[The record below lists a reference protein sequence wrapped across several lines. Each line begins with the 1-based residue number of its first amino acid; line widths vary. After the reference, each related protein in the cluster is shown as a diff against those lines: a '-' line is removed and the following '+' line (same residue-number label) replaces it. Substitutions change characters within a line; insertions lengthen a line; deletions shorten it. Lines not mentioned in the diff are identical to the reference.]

1 MKNKKEETIMGVY
14 TSNVSVN
21 FDTDSFIECQYE
33 PGIEA
38 AYNIVAESEANYNAI
53 MQAVGVHELAVFE
66 STGAEMIYEATDV
79 EGFKAKVK
87 QFIRNIWEK
96 IKGLFRKFFAML
108 NSFLKTDKEFINK
121 YKKHLLQVDTRDF
134 KYKGFVFTNLS
145 YDLNA
150 ASSKMENLFE
160 NKKEDV
166 ELDADDKAQIVESM
180 RGVID
185 NSSYDAGEFSKRLFK
200 FFRNEEE
207 TKDDLDNISVS
218 QEILNI
224 SDNSRL
230 KKDAQDAYSDLERVI
245 KKNLR
250 QVENEGNKI
259 IRKANTKEEMKTAAN
274 DIKKYS
280 NEIYFIKE
288 QLNILQIING
298 AKLQAIKGQNRQSKA
313 ICVALMNYKPKN
325 ESYSF
330 EDSMNESF
338 LSGVTLR

>member
-1 MKNKKEETIMGVY
+1 MGVY
-14 TSNVSVN
+14 TSNASVN

-53 MQAVGVHELAVFE
+53 MQAVGIHELAVFE

-79 EGFKAKVK
+79 KGFMGKVK
-87 QFIRNIWEK
+87 QFILNIWEK

-108 NSFLKTDKEFINK
+108 DSFFKTDKEFINK
-121 YKKHLLQVDTRDF
+121 YKKHLLQVNTRDF
-134 KYKGFVFTNLS
+134 KYKGVEFKNLK
-145 YDLNA
+145 YDLKA
-150 ASSKMENLFE
+150 ASDKMETLFE
-160 NKKEDV
+160 DKVNT
-166 ELDADDKAQIVESM
+166 ELNADDKAEIVERM

-185 NSSYDAGEFSKRLFK
+185 NSSYDAGEFSKRLFR

-207 TKDDLDNISVS
+207 AKRELYDISVS

-230 KKDAQDAYSDLERVI
+230 KKEAQNAYSDLERVI
-245 KKNLR
+245 KNKLR
-250 QVENEGNKI
+250 EVENEGNRI
-259 IRKANTKEEMKTAAN
+259 IRKANTKEEMEKTAN
-274 DIKKYS
+274 DIKSYS
-280 NEIYFIKE
+280 NSVYFIKE

-298 AKLQAIKGQNRQSKA
+298 AKLQAIKNQNRQSKA

-338 LSGVTLR
+338 LSGVILR

>member
-1 MKNKKEETIMGVY
+1 MGVY
-14 TSNVSVN
+14 TSNASVN
-21 FDTDSFIECQYE
+21 FNTDSFIECQYE

-38 AYNIVAESEANYNAI
+38 AYHIVAESEANYNAI
-53 MQAVGVHELAVFE
+53 MQAVGIHELAVFE
-66 STGAEMIYEATDV
+66 STGAEMIYEASDV
-79 EGFKAKVK
+79 KGFKEKVK

-108 NSFLKTDKEFINK
+108 NSFLKTDKEFIDK
-121 YKKHLLQVDTRDF
+121 YKKHLLQVNTRGF
-134 KYKGFVFTNLS
+134 KYKGFVFTNLN
-145 YDLNA
+145 YDLKA
-150 ASSKMENLFE
+150 ASDKMENLFE
-160 NKKEDV
+160 DKTDT
-166 ELDADDKAQIVESM
+166 ELNADDKDEIVESM
-180 RGVID
+180 RGIID
-185 NSSYDAGEFSKRLFK
+185 NSSYNAGEFSKRLFK

-207 TKDDLDNISVS
+207 AKRELYKISVT

-230 KKDAQDAYSDLERVI
+230 KKEAQNAYSDLERVI
-245 KKNLR
+245 KNKLR
-250 QVENEGNKI
+250 EVENTGNEI
-259 IRKANTKEEMKTAAN
+259 IRKAKTEDEMKKAAN
-274 DIKKYS
+274 DIKSYS
-280 NEIYFIKE
+280 NSVYFIKE

>member
-1 MKNKKEETIMGVY
+1 MGVY
-14 TSNVSVN
+14 TSNASVN

-38 AYNIVAESEANYNAI
+38 AYHIVAESEANYNAI
-53 MQAVGVHELAVFE
+53 MQAVGIHELAVFE

-79 EGFKAKVK
+79 KGFKEKVK

-121 YKKHLLQVDTRDF
+121 YKKHLLQVDIRGF

-145 YDLNA
+145 YDLKA
-150 ASSKMENLFE
+150 ASGKMENLFK
-160 NKKEDV
+160 NKV
-166 ELDADDKAQIVESM
+166 NTELDADDKAEIVEKM

-207 TKDDLDNISVS
+207 AKDDLDNISVT

-230 KKDAQDAYSDLERVI
+230 KKEAQNAYSNLEQVI
-245 KKNLR
+245 KKKLR
-250 QVENEGNKI
+250 EVENRGNEI
-259 IRKANTKEEMKTAAN
+259 IRKAKTGEEMKEAA
-274 DIKKYS
+274 DEIKSYS
-280 NEIYFIKE
+280 NEVYFIKE

-338 LSGVTLR
+338 LSGVILR

>member
-1 MKNKKEETIMGVY
+1 MGVY
-14 TSNVSVN
+14 TSNASVN

-38 AYNIVAESEANYNAI
+38 AYHIVAESEANYNAI
-53 MQAVGVHELAVFE
+53 MQAVGIHELAVFE
-66 STGAEMIYEATDV
+66 STGAEMIYEASDV
-79 EGFKAKVK
+79 KGFKEKVK

-108 NSFLKTDKEFINK
+108 NSFLKTDKEFIDK
-121 YKKHLLQVDTRDF
+121 YKKHLLQVNTRGF
-134 KYKGFVFTNLS
+134 KYKGFVFTNLN
-145 YDLNA
+145 YDLKA
-150 ASSKMENLFE
+150 ASDKMENLFE
-160 NKKEDV
+160 DKTDT
-166 ELDADDKAQIVESM
+166 ELNADDKDEIVESM
-180 RGVID
+180 RGIID
-185 NSSYDAGEFSKRLFK
+185 NSSYNAGEFSKRLFK

-207 TKDDLDNISVS
+207 AKRELYKISVT

-230 KKDAQDAYSDLERVI
+230 KKEAQNAYSDLERVI
-245 KKNLR
+245 KNKLR
-250 QVENEGNKI
+250 EVENTGNEI
-259 IRKANTKEEMKTAAN
+259 IRKAKTEDEMKKAAN
-274 DIKKYS
+274 DIKSYS
-280 NEIYFIKE
+280 NSVYFIKE

>member
-1 MKNKKEETIMGVY
+1 MGVY
-14 TSNVSVN
+14 TSNASVN

-38 AYNIVAESEANYNAI
+38 AYHIVAESEANYNAI
-53 MQAVGVHELAVFE
+53 MQAVGIHELAVFE
-66 STGAEMIYEATDV
+66 STGAEMIYEAADV
-79 EGFKAKVK
+79 KGFMEKVK
-87 QFIRNIWEK
+87 QFIMNIWEK

-121 YKKHLLQVDTRDF
+121 YKKHLLQINTRDF

-150 ASSKMENLFE
+150 ASSKMENIF
-160 NKKEDV
+160 KGKVKDI
-166 ELDADDKAQIVESM
+166 ELDADGKAEIVEKM

-185 NSSYDAGEFSKRLFK
+185 NSSYDAGEFSKELFK
-200 FFRNEEE
+200 FFRNGEEA
-207 TKDDLDNISVS
+207 KDDLDNISVT
-218 QEILNI
+218 QELLNI

-230 KKDAQDAYSDLERVI
+230 KKEAQKAYSDLEKVI

-250 QVENEGNKI
+250 DVEKEGNDI
-259 IRKANTKEEMKTAAN
+259 IKKTKTEEEMKKAA
-274 DIKKYS
+274 DDMKSYS
-280 NEIYFIKE
+280 NSVYFIKE

-298 AKLQAIKGQNRQSKA
+298 AKLQAIKDQNRQSKA

-338 LSGVTLR
+338 LSGVILR